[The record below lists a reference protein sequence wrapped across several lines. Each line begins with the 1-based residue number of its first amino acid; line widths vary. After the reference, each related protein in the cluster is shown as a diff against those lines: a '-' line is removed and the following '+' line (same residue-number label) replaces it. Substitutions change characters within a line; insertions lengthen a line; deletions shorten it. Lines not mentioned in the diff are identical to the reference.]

1 MPKLV
6 LRGMRFIPAMHRVV
20 ATTMGRI
27 SVKSMCV
34 PVHTYTLYLKLY
46 IPDIYI
52 GNVFRIYIYTP
63 YIYIYIRY
71 VCIYIYN
78 MHES

>member
-63 YIYIYIRY
+63 YIYIYISGMY
-71 VCIYIYN
+71 VYIYIQYA
-78 MHES
+78 